1 MSSEDLIR
9 EANDPATAPARLA
22 ELASADRATW
32 PALAGNPSTYDA
44 LLTWLGER
52 NDPGVNAALAARAQA
67 ALPPVPPAPAPPA
80 PAAPP
85 AAADQTP
92 TVVSPAAPV
101 APAAPAF
108 EAPAQAEPAA
118 ASEPTAA
125 FTAPVAEP
133 TAVFQAPASPEPT
146 AVFQTPASP
155 EPTATYPAA
164 PVTTETPAAP
174 ADGNN
179 GGKNLA
185 IVIAM
190 VAVVIAL
197 IAGAAYGATQLFGD
211 DDDPVS
217 ASTND
222 SKKTD
227 DASDDKDE
235 DEDEDIPSIA
245 PPSLDSDDTDLSG
258 SSDEFCST
266 MKSVQDASQD
276 LVSRS
281 SSSPDLDDLKEMG
294 EDMAK
299 AYDDLADTA
308 PAELRPD
315 IEAMGG
321 YFELMTNPTAD
332 GASKMSE
339 TFSDY
344 MDSAQKVSTYYAQ
357 NCF

>member
-1 MSSEDLIR
+1 MSSEELIR

-44 LLTWLGER
+44 LLSWLGER

-67 ALPPVPPAPAPPA
+67 ALPPVPPAPA
-80 PAAPP
+80 APP
-85 AAADQTP
+85 AAADPAP

-101 APAAPAF
+101 APAAPSF
-108 EAPAQAEPAA
+108 EAPAQAEAA
-118 ASEPTAA
+118 APEQTAVFA
-125 FTAPVAEP
+125 APVA
-133 TAVFQAPASPEPT
+133 EPT

-164 PVTTETPAAP
+164 PATTETPAAP

-217 ASTND
+217 SSTND
-222 SKKTD
+222 TKKTD
-227 DASDDKDE
+227 DAPSDDDL
-235 DEDEDIPSIA
+235 DADEDIPST
-245 PPSLDSDDTDLSG
+245 PPSLDSDDDDLSG

-266 MKSVQDASQD
+266 MKSVQEASQD

-299 AYDDLADTA
+299 AYDDLADSA
-308 PAELRPD
+308 PADLRPD

-339 TFSDY
+339 SFSDY